1 MPSQVNLDPLYN
13 PVPTPAPLG
22 ETPQQAPVFA
32 PAGGFTQ
39 KEFDVNATLSGVHRD
54 PGTVTPGYG
63 GGGAT
68 ITPMAPMAPMDMSL
82 QSTVSGA
89 MGLDKT
95 VEDTTTIIPQRAA
108 GAEKWQE
115 TYGSDR
121 EEYKKRSFGQKLKG
135 LTTRKGRKEWRTYM

>member
-1 MPSQVNLDPLYN
+1 MANQVNLDPLYN

-108 GAEKWQE
+108 GAEN
-115 TYGSDR
+115 
-121 EEYKKRSFGQKLKG
+121 
-135 LTTRKGRKEWRTYM
+135 GRKLMVVIEKNIKRDLLDKSLKD